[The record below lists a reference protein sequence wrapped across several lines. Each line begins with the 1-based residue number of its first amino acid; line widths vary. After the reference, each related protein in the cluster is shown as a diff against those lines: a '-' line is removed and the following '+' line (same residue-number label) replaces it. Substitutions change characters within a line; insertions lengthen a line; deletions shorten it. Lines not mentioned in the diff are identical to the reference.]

1 MTIRTSAILLPA
13 LALALGI
20 ALFQSP
26 AQATET
32 AMAAAN
38 SGHSITT
45 SVEDSNRWGD

>member
-20 ALFQSP
+20 ALFQAP

-32 AMAAAN
+32 AMTPAD
-38 SGHSITT
+38 GGQ
-45 SVEDSNRWGD
+45 SVNAPIDDPHRWGD